1 MTANGDEDNWAALVP
16 ELLVSELDR
25 ALAFYRDLCGFR
37 VRYGRPEDGFAYLD
51 LGGAQIMLEELGQ
64 DAWLTGRLDPPFGR
78 GLNLQIEVADVA
90 ALARKLEVAGLPLF
104 RPLTT
109 EWYRQDDVEHGQSQ
123 FLVQDPDG
131 YLLRFVQ
138 PLATRP
144 VQGLP
149 AG

>member
-51 LGGAQIMLEELGQ
+51 LGGAQIMLEELGR

-90 ALARKLEVAGLPLF
+90 SLAGKLEAAGLPLF